1 MRKIGIQIVD
11 CGSRIAHCRR
21 TGRGESEIQYS
32 RRMLG
37 ATHRPRGAALL
48 ICIFTMLIMSSL
60 VVLVLEVGTTEMA
73 ITRNTLSL
81 SMALYAADAGVQHA
95 LAMLRADR
103 TWRNGF
109 PAPGVEFP
117 PGSGSW
123 YVVTVA
129 DGASG
134 EVIVTSTGTVGGL
147 SKTVR
152 ATITVAG

>member
-1 MRKIGIQIVD
+1 MQIVD
-11 CGSRIAHCRR
+11 YRSRLDKAWR
-21 TGRGESEIQYS
+21 Q
-32 RRMLG
+32 
-37 ATHRPRGAALL
+37 HRAPGAALL
-48 ICIFTMLIMSSL
+48 VCIFAMVIVSSL
-60 VVLVLEVGTTEMA
+60 VILMLDVATTDMA

-81 SMALYAADAGVQHA
+81 SKALYSADAGIQHS

-109 PAPGVEFP
+109 PSPGVEFP
-117 PGSGSW
+117 PGSGSR

-129 DGASG
+129 DGAIG

-152 ATITVAG
+152 ATISVAP

>member
-1 MRKIGIQIVD
+1 MSNVVGQVAD
-11 CGSRIAHCRR
+11 CRSRPVGA
-21 TGRGESEIQYS
+21 GRQ
-32 RRMLG
+32 
-37 ATHRPRGAALL
+37 HRARGAALL
-48 ICIFTMLIMSSL
+48 VCIFAMLIVSSL

-81 SMALYAADAGVQHA
+81 SKALYAADAGVQHA

-103 TWRNGF
+103 TWRAGF
-109 PAPGVEFP
+109 PSPGVESP
-117 PGSGSW
+117 PGSGSA

-129 DGASG
+129 DGGSG

-152 ATITVAG
+152 ATITVAP